1 MNIKQEANALGQAI
15 LDAIVCYGEG
25 DNNADVLCNLQNEI
39 YEILKS
45 PTRVLCWRED
55 KSIPLPAYQS
65 DGAACCDLYIK
76 SIEILGHRIVCHTGL
91 HVALP
96 EGYEM
101 QIRPRS
107 NLTKT
112 KLIIANT
119 PGTVDSDYRG
129 EILVI
134 FECIDCCLS
143 EQIHLMQYYKN
154 YINAGKTNELY
165 LPYGIGDR
173 CAQLLIRRYEEIAW
187 HEVENLEDL
196 GETKRGDGGHGST
209 GNK

>member
-1 MNIKQEANALGQAI
+1 MNIRQEANALGQAI

-39 YEILKS
+39 YEILKG

-55 KSIPLPAYQS
+55 KSIPLPAYQTE
-65 DGAACCDLYIK
+65 GAACCDLHIQ
-76 SIEILGHRIVCHTGL
+76 SIEIKAHRIICHTGL

-101 QIRPRS
+101 EIRPRS

-112 KLIIANT
+112 KLIIANS
-119 PGTVDSDYRG
+119 PGTVDGDYRG

-134 FECIDCCLS
+134 FECIEDSPS
-143 EQIHLMQYYKN
+143 ESMNLFPYYNN
-154 YINAGKTNELY
+154 YINNNKLDDLY
-165 LPYGIGDR
+165 FPYGIGDR

-187 HEVENLEDL
+187 HEVDKLEDL
-196 GETKRGDGGHGST
+196 GETKRGFGGHGST
-209 GNK
+209 GK

>member
-1 MNIKQEANALGQAI
+1 MNIRQEANALGQAI

-25 DNNADVLCNLQNEI
+25 DNNANVLCNLQDEI
-39 YEILKS
+39 YKILKE
-45 PTRVLCWRED
+45 PTKVLCWRED
-55 KSIPLPAYQS
+55 KSIPLPAYQT
-65 DGAACCDLYIK
+65 DGAACCDLHIK
-76 SIEILGHRIVCHTGL
+76 YIEIKGHRIVCHTGL

-101 QIRPRS
+101 EIRPRS

-112 KLIIANT
+112 KLIIANS
-119 PGTVDSDYRG
+119 PGTVDADYRG

-134 FECIDCCLS
+134 FEAIDGTN
-143 EQIHLMQYYKN
+143 IYPYFNN
-154 YINAGKTNELY
+154 YINNGITNELY
-165 LPYGIGDR
+165 FPYGYKER

-196 GETKRGDGGHGST
+196 GETKRGFGGHGST
-209 GNK
+209 GK

>member
-1 MNIKQEANALGQAI
+1 MDIRNEAQGLGQAI

-25 DNNADVLCNLQNEI
+25 DNTADVLCNLQDAI
-39 YEILKS
+39 YEILS
-45 PTRVLCWRED
+45 SRTIVHCWREN
-55 KSIPLPAYQS
+55 KEIPLPEYQTE
-65 DGAACCDLYIK
+65 GAACCDLHIK
-76 SIEILGHRIVCHTGL
+76 SIEIKGHRMICHTGL

-101 QIRPRS
+101 EIRPRS

-112 KLIIANT
+112 KLIIANS
-119 PGTVDSDYRG
+119 PGTVDADYRG

-134 FECIDCCLS
+134 FECIEDSPS
-143 EQIHLMQYYKN
+143 ESLNLITYYNN
-154 YINAGKTNELY
+154 YINNHRLDSY
-165 LPYGIGDR
+165 YFPYGIGER

-196 GETKRGDGGHGST
+196 GETKRGFGGHGST
-209 GNK
+209 GK

>member
-1 MNIKQEANALGQAI
+1 MNIRQEANALGQAI

-25 DNNADVLCNLQNEI
+25 DNNADVLCNLQEEI
-39 YEILKS
+39 YQILKA

-55 KSIPLPAYQS
+55 KSIPLPAYQT
-65 DGAACCDLYIK
+65 DGAACCDLHIK
-76 SIEILGHRIVCHTGL
+76 SIEMQRHKMICHTGL

-101 QIRPRS
+101 EIRPRS

-112 KLIIANT
+112 KLIIANS
-119 PGTVDSDYRG
+119 PGTVDADYRG

-134 FECIDCCLS
+134 FEAIDETNLFP
-143 EQIHLMQYYKN
+143 YYNN
-154 YINAGKTNELY
+154 YINNGVTSELHF
-165 LPYGIGDR
+165 PYGIGDR

-187 HEVENLEDL
+187 HEVDTLEEL
-196 GETKRGDGGHGST
+196 GETKRGHGGHGST
-209 GNK
+209 GK

>member
-1 MNIKQEANALGQAI
+1 MNIRYEANALAQAI

-25 DNNADVLCNLQNEI
+25 DNVADVLCNLQEEI
-39 YEILKS
+39 YQTLIA
-45 PTRVLCWRED
+45 PTKVLCWRED
-55 KSIPLPAYQS
+55 KSIPLPAYQT

-76 SIEILGHRIVCHTGL
+76 SIEIIKHRLICHTGL

-101 QIRPRS
+101 EIRPRS

-112 KLIIANT
+112 KLIIANS
-119 PGTVDSDYRG
+119 PGTVDADYRG

-134 FECIDCCLS
+134 FEAIDGINLFP
-143 EQIHLMQYYKN
+143 YYNN
-154 YINAGKTNELY
+154 YINNSVTSELHF
-165 LPYGIGDR
+165 PYGIGDR

-187 HEVENLEDL
+187 QEVDTLEEL
-196 GETKRGDGGHGST
+196 GETKRGHGGHGST
-209 GNK
+209 GK

>member
-1 MNIKQEANALGQAI
+1 MNIRQEANALGQAI
-15 LDAIVCYGEG
+15 LYAIVCYGEG
-25 DNNADVLCNLQNEI
+25 DNNTDVLCNLQDEI
-39 YEILKS
+39 YKILKA

-55 KSIPLPAYQS
+55 KSIPLPAYQT
-65 DGAACCDLYIK
+65 DGAACCDLHIK
-76 SIEILGHRIVCHTGL
+76 SIEIKGHRIVCHTGL

-101 QIRPRS
+101 EIRPRS

-112 KLIIANT
+112 KLIIANS
-119 PGTVDSDYRG
+119 PGTVDADYRG

-134 FECIDCCLS
+134 FEAIDGTN
-143 EQIHLMQYYKN
+143 IYPYFNN
-154 YINAGKTNELY
+154 YINNGITNELY
-165 LPYGIGDR
+165 FPYGYKER

-196 GETKRGDGGHGST
+196 GETKRGFGGHGST
-209 GNK
+209 GK

>member
-1 MNIKQEANALGQAI
+1 MNIRNEADALGQAI

-25 DNNADVLCNLQNEI
+25 DNNADVLCTLQDEI
-39 YEILKS
+39 YKILKS
-45 PTRVLCWRED
+45 PTKILCWRED
-55 KSIPLPAYQS
+55 KSIPLPAYQTE
-65 DGAACCDLYIK
+65 GAACCDLHVK
-76 SIEILGHRIVCHTGL
+76 SIEIKGHRMICHTGL

-101 QIRPRS
+101 EIRPRS

-112 KLIIANT
+112 KLIIANS
-119 PGTVDSDYRG
+119 PGTVDADYRG

-134 FECIDCCLS
+134 FEAIDGTNLFP
-143 EQIHLMQYYKN
+143 YYNN
-154 YINAGKTNELY
+154 YINNNVTSDLHF
-165 LPYGIGDR
+165 PYGVGDR

-196 GETKRGDGGHGST
+196 GETKRGFGGHGST
-209 GNK
+209 GK